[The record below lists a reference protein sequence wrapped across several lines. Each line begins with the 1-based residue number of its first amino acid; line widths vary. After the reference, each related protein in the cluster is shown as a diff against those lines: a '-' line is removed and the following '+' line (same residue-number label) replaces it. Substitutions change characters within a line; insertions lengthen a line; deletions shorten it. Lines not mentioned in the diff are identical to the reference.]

1 MDRGTKWTGTWLT
14 TAEPLR
20 DCSRER
26 ENSGP
31 HPGDPDGSLESIFVY
46 TPSHSEGQLSLGDSG
61 TEAHTPSLELEDRA
75 GQWLCLNHDLM
86 WDLPKIL
93 FSHL

>member
-1 MDRGTKWTGTWLT
+1 MDGGTKWTRTWLT
-14 TAEPLR
+14 AAEPLR

-26 ENSGP
+26 GNS
-31 HPGDPDGSLESIFVY
+31 DGSLESIFVY
-46 TPSHSEGQLSLGDSG
+46 TLSHSEGQLSLGDSG
-61 TEAHTPSLELEDRA
+61 TEANTPSLELEDRA